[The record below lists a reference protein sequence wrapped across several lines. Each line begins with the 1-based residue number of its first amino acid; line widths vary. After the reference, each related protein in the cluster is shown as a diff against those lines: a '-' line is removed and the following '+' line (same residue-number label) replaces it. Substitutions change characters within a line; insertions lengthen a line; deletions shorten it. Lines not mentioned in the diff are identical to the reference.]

1 MTHACKGHVCEYEH
15 MTFIDGVVNKN
26 EENTQIYDQ
35 NKAIKEG
42 DTSQGIH
49 SLNTLIMLW

>member
-1 MTHACKGHVCEYEH
+1 MTHACKDHVCEYEH

-49 SLNTLIMLW
+49 SLNTLIL

>member
-49 SLNTLIMLW
+49 SLNTLIMW

>member
-15 MTFIDGVVNKN
+15 MTFIDGIVINKN
-26 EENTQIYDQ
+26 EENTQIIDQ
-35 NKAIKEG
+35 NKAINEG

-49 SLNTLIMLW
+49 SLNTLIL